1 MAMFTALFRRP
12 AGKQVT
18 WHPHS
23 HYHLSLLSLL
33 CAGISPQVQR
43 QLKLGRIVS
52 IASLVPETHNH
63 LLSETPLDAGNE
75 AGETAIV
82 MQ

>member
-23 HYHLSLLSLL
+23 HYHLSQVSLL
-33 CAGISPQVQR
+33 CAGISAEVQR
-43 QLKLGRIVS
+43 QLKLGCMVS
-52 IASLVPETHNH
+52 IASLRSRDTQSPFE
-63 LLSETPLDAGNE
+63 
-75 AGETAIV
+75 
-82 MQ
+82 